1 MSKPTEQTEQKGAS
15 LLDEQKEV
23 NQTKVKT
30 QDEFLGQT
38 LDMDFMSKIF
48 DVIEGNEGK
57 MGVSVLGRRH
67 SEGSIKTDSNNQAIM
82 IDVDGVM
89 VPDRYADSYYIELSN
104 VKLGASI
111 NVRVSK
117 DMYDMLELNG
127 RYQLIYTLKANQ
139 RTAKSSKGNDYVA
152 TTLSIEPICF
162 TPLRE
167 VSLLK

>member
-1 MSKPTEQTEQKGAS
+1 MNKKNETVEQVGAS

-23 NQTKVKT
+23 NQIKVKT

-48 DVIEGNEGK
+48 DVVEGNEGK

-67 SEGSIKTDSNNQAIM
+67 SEGSIKTDSSNQAIM

-89 VPDRYADSYYIELSN
+89 VPDRYADSFYVELSN

-111 NVRVSK
+111 DIRVPK
-117 DMYDMLELNG
+117 DTYDKLELNG

-152 TTLSIEPICF
+152 TTLSLEPISF
-162 TPLRE
+162 IPLKD